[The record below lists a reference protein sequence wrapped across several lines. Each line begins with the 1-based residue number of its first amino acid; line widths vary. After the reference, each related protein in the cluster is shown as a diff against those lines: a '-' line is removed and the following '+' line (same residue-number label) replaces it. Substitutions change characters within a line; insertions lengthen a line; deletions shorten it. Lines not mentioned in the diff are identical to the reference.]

1 MYQPKF
7 RTGLLLLVLLA
18 IPLAASATS
27 MRAQNIVDLVDLSER
42 IMVGTVIDLRD
53 GFDGRGV
60 PYTEVTLQVSDSIR
74 GNNGATYTFRQ
85 FGLLEPKALDDGR
98 TSLAVSPDGWPRFR
112 ADEDVMVFMYKPA
125 SQTGL
130 QTTVGLLQGKF
141 SIVDGKVVNGVDNLN
156 VFHQVAV
163 DDSRL
168 DPRDRKLMED
178 PGAMPADA
186 FVGLVRRAVEN
197 RWTETGVMTHE
208 K

>member
-1 MYQPKF
+1 
-7 RTGLLLLVLLA
+7 
-18 IPLAASATS
+18 
-27 MRAQNIVDLVDLSER
+27 
-42 IMVGTVIDLRD
+42 
-53 GFDGRGV
+53 
-60 PYTEVTLQVSDSIR
+60 
-74 GNNGATYTFRQ
+74 
-85 FGLLEPKALDDGR
+85 
-98 TSLAVSPDGWPRFR
+98 
-112 ADEDVMVFMYKPA
+112 MVFMYKPA
-125 SQTGL
+125 SATGL

-197 RWTETGVMTHE
+197 RWTETGVMTHAQ
-208 K
+208 

>member
-1 MYQPKF
+1 M
-7 RTGLLLLVLLA
+7 LLVLLA

-42 IMVGTVIDLRD
+42 IMVGRVIDLRD
-53 GFDGRGV
+53 GFDGRGM
-60 PYTEVTLQVSDSIR
+60 PYTEVTLEVTDSIR
-74 GNNGATYTFRQ
+74 GANGATYTFRQ
-85 FGLLEPKALDDGR
+85 FGLLEPKDLGDGR

-112 ADEDVMVFMYKPA
+112 QDEDVMVFMYRPA

-156 VFHQVAV
+156 VFHEVAV
-163 DDSRL
+163 DESRL
-168 DPRDRKLMED
+168 DPRERRLMAD

-197 RWTETGVMTHE
+197 RWTETGVMTHAQ
-208 K
+208 

>member
-1 MYQPKF
+1 MNHKTL
-7 RTGLLLLVLLA
+7 RTGLCVLALLA

-27 MRAQNIVDLVDLSER
+27 MRAQNIVDLVDLSDR
-42 IMVGTVIDLRD
+42 IMVGRVIDLRD
-53 GFDGRGV
+53 GFDAQGV
-60 PYTEVTLQVSDSIR
+60 PYTEVTISVAESIR
-74 GNNGATYTFRQ
+74 GNNGTTYTFRQ
-85 FGLLEPKALDDGR
+85 FGLIEPKTLADGR

-125 SQTGL
+125 SATGL

-168 DPRDRKLMED
+168 DARDRKD
-178 PGAMPADA
+178 RKS
-186 FVGLVRRAVEN
+186 VV
-197 RWTETGVMTHE
+197 
-208 K
+208 

>member
-1 MYQPKF
+1 MNHKTL
-7 RTGLLLLVLLA
+7 RTGLCVLALLA

-27 MRAQNIVDLVDLSER
+27 MRAQNIVDLVDLSDR
-42 IMVGTVIDLRD
+42 IMVGRVIDLRD
-53 GFDGRGV
+53 GFDAQGV
-60 PYTEVTLQVSDSIR
+60 PYTEVTISVAESIR
-74 GNNGATYTFRQ
+74 GNNGTTYTFRQ
-85 FGLLEPKALDDGR
+85 FGLIEPKTLADGR

-125 SQTGL
+125 SATGL

-168 DPRDRKLMED
+168 DARDRKLMED